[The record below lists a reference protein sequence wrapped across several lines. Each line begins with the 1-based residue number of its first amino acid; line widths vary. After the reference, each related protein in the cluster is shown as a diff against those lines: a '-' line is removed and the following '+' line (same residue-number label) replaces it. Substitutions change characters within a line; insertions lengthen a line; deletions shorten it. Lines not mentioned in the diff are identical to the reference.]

1 MAKDTRSHL
10 FQLIQLTLPICLA
23 TVRNGVKSIW
33 SRPQIRLHSREQWRA
48 SGIKRSPFTMRAWV
62 TAIVTA
68 IVASTLSLLFVLS
81 ISSPGNA
88 QSTDIQRL
96 QRQQQQ
102 VEQER
107 RTLQQQRNEVES
119 QENQAEDKLRG
130 LEDTIQSTAEDIAEN
145 EEKLAIANAQL
156 NTLQEELAAAEQRF
170 QDRQFATIGRLRFLQ
185 RQTSSEGW
193 AVLLQSSDINEFLD
207 RRHHLKRLYEADRAI
222 LTDLKTEADDL
233 EQRRRTVER
242 QKNEIALLTQE
253 LLARKTEFEAQAQE
267 QQKLVS
273 RLQDDRRALEA
284 AEAQLA
290 ADSEN
295 LSGLIQQRLAASQ
308 GIVRGTGRFIFPAN
322 GRISSSFGNRVHPI
336 LGYRRFHAGIDFAA
350 SYGTT
355 IRAADSGRVIFSGWY
370 GGYGRAIVI
379 NHGNGLTTLYA
390 HASRLFVS
398 EGAIVQQG
406 QAIAAVGSS
415 GLSTGP
421 HLHFE
426 VRRNGSP
433 INPRDFL

>member
-1 MAKDTRSHL
+1 
-10 FQLIQLTLPICLA
+10 
-23 TVRNGVKSIW
+23 G
-33 SRPQIRLHSREQWRA
+33 
-48 SGIKRSPFTMRAWV
+48 RSPLLGLVLMGV
-62 TAIVTA
+62 
-68 IVASTLSLLFVLS
+68 LSLVLWGA
-81 ISSPGNA
+81 IAPPTQG
-88 QSTDIQRL
+88 QSGDIQQL

-107 RTLQQQRNEVES
+107 RTLQQQRSQIEN
-119 QENQAEDKLRG
+119 QENQAEDALRG
-130 LEDTIQSTAEDIAEN
+130 LEGTIQSTAQDIAEN
-145 EEKLAIANAQL
+145 EEKLAAANTQL
-156 NTLQEELAAAEQRF
+156 KQLQDELAAAEQRF

-185 RQTSSEGW
+185 RQQSSEGW

-207 RRHHLKRLYEADRAI
+207 RRHHLKRLYEADRQI

-253 LLARKTEFEAQAQE
+253 LLARKTEYEAQAQE
-267 QQKLVS
+267 QEKLVS
-273 RLQDDRRALEA
+273 RLKEDRRALEA
-284 AEAQLA
+284 AEARLA

-295 LSGLIQQRLAASQ
+295 LSILIQQRLATAE

-322 GRISSSFGNRVHPI
+322 GRISSGFGNRVHPI

-370 GGYGRAIVI
+370 GGYGRAVVI
-379 NHGNGLTTLYA
+379 NHGNGITTLYA
-390 HASRLFVS
+390 HASRLFVA
-398 EGAIVQQG
+398 EGAVVQQG

-433 INPRDFL
+433 INPTDFL